1 MFTQAIVGNINYMI
15 TPNQML
21 FMSSVNNLEFM
32 LNSYRRVTPKPTL
45 GIPAPLSQSFDTTIF
60 GPRCD
65 ILGRPNPGYDRIAC
79 MVDLCKRA
87 RFSNL

>member
-21 FMSSVNNLEFM
+21 FMSPVNNLEFM

-45 GIPAPLSQSFDTTIF
+45 GIPALAN
-60 GPRCD
+60 GLYPRVLTRLFLD
-65 ILGRPNPGYDRIAC
+65 PGATY
-79 MVDLCKRA
+79 
-87 RFSNL
+87 